1 MRLAVRFL
9 PPWYPVETEETEA
22 ALANRIKKYLP
33 TNEVLLDLR
42 FRVIGVCRARDE
54 MAICLHDGRVAR
66 VILPDNPA
74 ALPSAGDPLEID
86 YFDNVDGLNA
96 SFLAMLRTISKV

>member
-33 TNEVLLDLR
+33 TKAVLSALR
-42 FRVIGVCRARDE
+42 FTVIVVCRARDD
-54 MAICLHDGRVAR
+54 MAICLHDVRVAR
-66 VILPDNPA
+66 VCLPANPT
-74 ALPSAGDPLEID
+74 ALPSSGDPLEID
-86 YFDNVDGLNA
+86 YFDNVYGLNA
-96 SFLAMLRTISKV
+96 FISRDAADHQ